1 MRTPARL
8 GLVAGALLYAAAFPA
23 EAQVVVPPP
32 SVVPIPAKPRD
43 TVVVGADSSKAKAD
57 SIEKA
62 RADSIKADSIK
73 APIGRFSDPALYD
86 IGPQYDWNRAQL
98 FAAGALTVV
107 DILDRIPGVTTFR
120 SGWLA
125 TPQTATYNADFQRV
139 RVFYDGIEIDNLDS
153 RNSGPLDLS
162 TVQLWSLEHLS
173 IERSAG
179 ELRIYMRS
187 WRVDNTDPYTRVDIA
202 TGNEDTNLYRGFYGK
217 RFNNGGVLQVGG
229 QQYGVT
235 SPRFAGSGDAL
246 SLLAR
251 LGIARKAWSIDGFV
265 LRHHATRDLERTIAG
280 SGRPPVLPLDA
291 TNTDAYIRAAVGG
304 VESGPWAQITVASL
318 GFKGR
323 TSPDRTVGTAFSD
336 TLERRRS
343 ETQYNA
349 SAGFTL
355 GPARVEVEDRL
366 RALGGQTYNG
376 ASARLDLVTPIGV
389 ATGFVE
395 HDGFRKTTNADAGI
409 RAQPLPFIAFSGSVG
424 RSIPITSGVST
435 QITTT
440 SARGEVAI
448 KLFGPWLSGGVIRA
462 DGTPGLAP
470 VVYDTLF
477 LPTVAA
483 RVSGRTASIRGPIR
497 GGFGIDAWVTQ
508 WDTAGS
514 YKPKYESR
522 SEINYANKFPKAFPR
537 GDFEVRVAGI
547 FEYRGSVTFPLE
559 AGDLQT
565 PVAKTISALLEIR
578 IMRAVLSYQQRNI
591 LAYQYQ
597 IIPGY
602 EMPRVLAIYGVRWDF
617 WN

>member
-1 MRTPARL
+1 MSTPARL
-8 GLVAGALLYAAAFPA
+8 GLVAGALLYAAAFTA
-23 EAQVVVPPP
+23 DAQVVAPPT
-32 SVVPIPAKPRD
+32 SVVPIPAKPPNDSGPD
-43 TVVVGADSSKAKAD
+43 TAKV
-57 SIEKA
+57 K
-62 RADSIKADSIK
+62 ADSIKADSIK
-73 APIGRFSDPALYD
+73 APIGRFSDPALYE
-86 IGPQYDWNRAQL
+86 IGPQYEWNRAQL
-98 FAAGALTVV
+98 FAGGALTVV
-107 DILDRIPGVTTFR
+107 DLLDRIPGVTTFR
-120 SGWLA
+120 SGWIA

-139 RVFYDGIEIDNLDS
+139 RVFYDGIEMDNLDG
-153 RNSGPLDLS
+153 RNGGVLDLS

-179 ELRIYMRS
+179 ELRIYMRT

-217 RFNNGGVLQVGG
+217 RFNNGGVLQLAG
-229 QQYGVT
+229 QQYGVA

-251 LGIARKAWSIDGFV
+251 LGIARKAWSVDAFV
-265 LRHHATRDLERTIAG
+265 LRHHATRDQERFIAG
-280 SGRPPVLPLDA
+280 SGRPPILSLDA

-323 TSPDRTVGTAFSD
+323 TGPDRTVTPAFGD
-336 TLERRRS
+336 TLERRSS

-349 SAGFTL
+349 SAGFTF

-376 ASARLDLVTPIGV
+376 ASGRLDIVTPIGV

-395 HDGFRKTTNADAGI
+395 HDGFRKTTNADVGI

-435 QITTT
+435 QVTTT
-440 SARGEVAI
+440 SARGEVAL
-448 KLFGPWLSGGVIRA
+448 KLFGPWFSAGMIKA
-462 DGTPGLAP
+462 DRTPGLAP
-470 VVYDTLF
+470 VAYDTLF
-477 LPTVAA
+477 LPTGAGQ
-483 RVSGRTASIRGPIR
+483 VSGRTASIRGPIR

-508 WDTAGS
+508 WDTADS
-514 YKPKYESR
+514 YQPRYESR
-522 SEINYANKFPKAFPR
+522 SEINFTSNFPKAFPR
-537 GDFEVRVAGI
+537 RDFELRVAGI
-547 FEYRGSVTFPLE
+547 FEYRGSVTFPLA
-559 AGDLQT
+559 AGDVQT
-565 PVAKTISALLEIR
+565 PVAKTLSALLEIR
-578 IMRAVLSYQQRNI
+578 IMRAVISYQQRNI